1 MICVKNL
8 SKHFGGFTAVD
19 NLTFDI
25 KPGEVVGFLGPNG
38 AGKST
43 TMKMLTG
50 FLTPTGGEIRISDLA
65 MEQSAKKI
73 QQKIGYLPEGAPAY
87 GEMTPLQFLNF
98 IAQVRGLKSEQ
109 KKSRIKDVIDQVEL
123 HEVLNKPI
131 DNLSKGFKRRVGL
144 AQAIL
149 HDPDILIL
157 DEPTDGLDPNQKHQV
172 RTLIQNLAKDKIVI
186 ISTHILEE
194 VSAVCNRVMIIAEG
208 KLLFDNTP
216 ESLLSKSR
224 YYKAVTL
231 HLSYSTD
238 ISGLAELNG
247 VKDMEVEQ
255 KTGRVTLFPEAD
267 TDILHLVTEHIQ
279 QRKLP
284 VDTLFVEN
292 GRLDQ
297 VFRDITHGSKE

>member
-8 SKHFGGFTAVD
+8 SKHFGDFSAVND
-19 NLTFDI
+19 LTFEI

-50 FLTPTGGEIRISDLA
+50 FLKPNSGEIRIADMA
-65 MEQSAKKI
+65 MDQSAQKI
-73 QQKIGYLPEGAPAY
+73 QEKIGYLPEGAPAY

-98 IAQVRGLKSEQ
+98 IAQVRGLKSAD
-109 KKSRIKDVIDQVEL
+109 KKARINDVIQQVEL
-123 HEVLNKPI
+123 QEVLDKPI

-216 ESLLSKSR
+216 EALLSRSR

-238 ISGLAELNG
+238 ISGLAELDG

-255 KTGRVTLFPEAD
+255 KSGRVTLFPETD
-267 TDILHLVTEHIQ
+267 KDILHLVTEHIQ

>member
-8 SKHFGGFTAVD
+8 SKHFGDFSAVND
-19 NLTFDI
+19 LTFEI

-50 FLTPTGGEIRISDLA
+50 FLKPNAGEIRIADMA
-65 MEQSAKKI
+65 MDQSAQKI
-73 QQKIGYLPEGAPAY
+73 QRKIGYLPEGAPAY

-98 IAQVRGLKSEQ
+98 IAQVRGLKSAE
-109 KKSRIKDVIDQVEL
+109 KKARINDVVKQVEL
-123 HEVLNKPI
+123 QEVLDKPI

-216 ESLLSKSR
+216 DALLSRSR

-238 ISGLAELNG
+238 ISGLAELEG
-247 VKDMEVEQ
+247 VKDMEVEHQ
-255 KTGRVTLFPEAD
+255 SGRVTLFPE
-267 TDILHLVTEHIQ
+267 TDKEILHLITDHIQ

-284 VDTLFVEN
+284 VDTLFVES